1 MMPSKHLSFC
11 AGPRDN
17 LTLTQV
23 EMVETPR
30 VGPGQELYWYY
41 VSPTEL
47 QFAHGPY
54 SSSFMRAWFEMNCF
68 QNNLQVKIFAGEVAE
83 CSNPAGWHTIESI
96 WMNPSIEAFRTT
108 S

>member
-1 MMPSKHLSFC
+1 MMPSKHLSFS
-11 AGPRDN
+11 AGPGDN
-17 LTLTQV
+17 LTLTQE

-41 VSPTEL
+41 VSQSEP
-47 QFAHGPY
+47 QFARGPY
-54 SSSFMRAWFEMNCF
+54 SSSCMRAWFEMNWF
-68 QNNLQVKIFAGEVAE
+68 QNNVTVKKFAGKVAE
-83 CSNPAGWHTIESI
+83 CSNPASWHTIESL